1 MIRSEDIRDRVR
13 DIDEYLLNKCKE
25 SKTIE
30 KRDWR
35 TYEQR
40 LMNRVKGA
48 IHNLEPLIDE
58 ATNIEIRRVWFLCP
72 KKIIREDTQV
82 S

>member
-1 MIRSEDIRDRVR
+1 MIRSEDIRDRIR
-13 DIDEYLLNKCKE
+13 DIDEYLLKKYKE
-25 SKTIE
+25 SKPIE

-58 ATNIEIRRVWFLCP
+58 ATNIEIHRGPGRPP
-72 KKIIREDTQV
+72 KLDISNRA
-82 S
+82 

>member
-13 DIDEYLLNKCKE
+13 DIDEYLLEKYKE
-25 SKTIE
+25 SKPNE

-40 LMNRVKGA
+40 LMNRMKKA
-48 IHNLEPLIDE
+48 IKNLDPLIDE
-58 ATNIEIRRVWFLCP
+58 ATNFEILNSAIF
-72 KKIIREDTQV
+72 
-82 S
+82 